1 MCAIYYKITYT
12 KVPGLPKNFHD
23 DYGLGYAYETDE
35 YYAHFYGHNKNFY
48 SIQASLALAEKKSTS
63 QYHSLSEWVT
73 YYFGATD
80 INPIK
85 NSIGQTIQGV
95 WRPALYYTNDIHQ
108 GLKTNESERR
118 LSQQA
123 LKILLEKLDDL
134 FLYIEPTESSM
145 STYSHK
151 TRELLILACTEV
163 ENFWMHYMQIS
174 NNPS

>member
-1 MCAIYYKITYT
+1 MFRQNLDD
-12 KVPGLPKNFHD
+12 PNFCKFT
-23 DYGLGYAYETDE
+23 L
-35 YYAHFYGHNKNFY
+35 F
-48 SIQASLALAEKKSTS
+48 
-63 QYHSLSEWVT
+63 HSLPNLKTIILNDPV
-73 YYFGATD
+73 FGEDYT
-80 INPIK
+80 
-85 NSIGQTIQGV
+85 
-95 WRPALYYTNDIHQ
+95 ALYYTNDIHQ